1 MNKAILK
8 SIRKSLFLGQVLV
21 GVVFLLDYSLVLSLF
36 KHRGVRAFLNQKNE
50 ESKQEKLL
58 K

>member
-8 SIRKSLFLGQVLV
+8 SIRESLFLGQVLV

-36 KHRGVRAFLNQKNE
+36 KHRGVRVFLNQKNE
-50 ESKQEKLL
+50 ESKQKKLL

>member
-8 SIRKSLFLGQVLV
+8 SIRESLFLGQVLV

>member
-8 SIRKSLFLGQVLV
+8 SIRESLFLGQVLV
-21 GVVFLLDYSLVLSLF
+21 GVVFLLNYPLVLSLF
-36 KHRGVRAFLNQKNE
+36 KHRGVKAFLNQKNE
-50 ESKQEKLL
+50 KSKQEKLL

>member
-8 SIRKSLFLGQVLV
+8 SIRESLFLGQVLV
-21 GVVFLLDYSLVLSLF
+21 GVVFLLDYPLVLSLF

-50 ESKQEKLL
+50 ESKQKKLL

>member
-8 SIRKSLFLGQVLV
+8 SIRESLFLGQVLV
-21 GVVFLLDYSLVLSLF
+21 GVVFLLDYPLVLSLF